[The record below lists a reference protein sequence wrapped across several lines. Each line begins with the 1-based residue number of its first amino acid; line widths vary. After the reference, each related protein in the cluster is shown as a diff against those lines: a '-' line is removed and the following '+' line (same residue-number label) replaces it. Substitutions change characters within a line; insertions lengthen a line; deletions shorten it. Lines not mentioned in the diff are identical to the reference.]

1 MGAQEWNVEVMNNDI
16 KWLVR
21 SFLHPHKVASGPN
34 NGEAFIV
41 CQFKGT
47 RQNVRRD
54 PSEI

>member
-21 SFLHPHKVASGPN
+21 SFIPTKSSPN